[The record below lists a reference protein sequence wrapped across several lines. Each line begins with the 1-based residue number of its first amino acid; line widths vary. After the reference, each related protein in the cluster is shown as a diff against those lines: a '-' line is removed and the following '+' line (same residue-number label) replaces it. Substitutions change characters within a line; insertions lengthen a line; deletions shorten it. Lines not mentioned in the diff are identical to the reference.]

1 MKLVVGFIPF
11 SATPDGLVVEKV
23 YEMWKDKDFVLDL
36 GTDPIAAAEEVRK
49 LSPELTLYN
58 ALNPSWT
65 YFVYPLKRLCLQI
78 IRKKH
83 LTFLRD
89 FWGFVWK
96 SCLLYVNHRS

>member
-23 YEMWKDKDFVLDL
+23 YEMWKGKDFVLDL

-96 SCLLYVNHRS
+96 SCLLYVNHRA

>member
-23 YEMWKDKDFVLDL
+23 YEMWKDKDFVLNL

-49 LSPELTLYN
+49 LSPN

-83 LTFLRD
+83 LTFLRN
-89 FWGFVWK
+89 FLWGFVWK
-96 SCLLYVNHRS
+96 SC